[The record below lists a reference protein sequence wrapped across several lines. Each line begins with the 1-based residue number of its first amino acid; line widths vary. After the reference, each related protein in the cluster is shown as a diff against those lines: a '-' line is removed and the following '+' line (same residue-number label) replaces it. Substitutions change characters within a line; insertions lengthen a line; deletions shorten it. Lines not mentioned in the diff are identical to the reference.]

1 MTMALDYRKCAQE
14 IVDHIGG
21 RENVAQAA
29 HCATR
34 LRLVI
39 KDNSKVD
46 KEYLDNVEGVKGMF
60 ESNGQLQLIIGTG
73 TVNKVYDEFL
83 AITGMSA
90 ATKDDVKAAAAA
102 RQPLWKRL
110 LKPIGD
116 VFVPILPAIVASGLM
131 MGLVEALGKAS
142 PSFASTDWY
151 AFLDLVANTAFVFLP
166 VIIAVSAA
174 RVFGGNIFLG
184 AVIGCLMI
192 HPALT
197 NGWNAANGYDVWY
210 LFGQIRIGNYTLG
223 QINQLGYQGHVIP
236 VMLSVLLMSKVEKW
250 LHAHVPEMIDLFV
263 TPLTTVFVTAL
274 ATFAIIGPI
283 FSTLETIVLDGAKI
297 LVQNPIGSCLMGAL
311 YPVTVVMGL
320 HHMYNVIE
328 AGMLAVKPVGG
339 NIWMPIASAANFAQ
353 FGACLAVALKSQKDK
368 TKSIA
373 LPSSLSAALGITEP
387 AIFGINLRFYKP
399 FVGGM
404 IGGAIGALLA
414 SFMGIG
420 ASAYGVTGIPGYL
433 TIEQPVQYTIVIGT
447 AAAIAFV
454 ITWVLF
460 KEDAKDETKDTKSTE
475 AKDEKNAAE
484 ETKNPA
490 AGSLTAASAEHKA
503 SFPQEVI
510 IRCEAGELVAPV
522 KGKVIPQ
529 TEIPDAT
536 FSQGILGA
544 GVGIQPDDE
553 TVYAPCDG
561 EISSVAESKH
571 AIGISGPNGME
582 ILIHVGV
589 DTVAMQGNGF
599 TPLVNDGDKITQGQ
613 PLLRFSKKMIA
624 DAGHPDVVVVL
635 LTNSDD
641 YNDVHI

>member
-1 MTMALDYRKCAQE
+1 
-14 IVDHIGG
+14 
-21 RENVAQAA
+21 
-29 HCATR
+29 
-34 LRLVI
+34 
-39 KDNSKVD
+39 
-46 KEYLDNVEGVKGMF
+46 
-60 ESNGQLQLIIGTG
+60 
-73 TVNKVYDEFL
+73 
-83 AITGMSA
+83 
-90 ATKDDVKAAAAA
+90 
-102 RQPLWKRL
+102 
-110 LKPIGD
+110 
-116 VFVPILPAIVASGLM
+116 
-131 MGLVEALGKAS
+131 
-142 PSFASTDWY
+142 
-151 AFLDLVANTAFVFLP
+151 
-166 VIIAVSAA
+166 
-174 RVFGGNIFLG
+174 
-184 AVIGCLMI
+184 
-192 HPALT
+192 
-197 NGWNAANGYDVWY
+197 
-210 LFGQIRIGNYTLG
+210 
-223 QINQLGYQGHVIP
+223 
-236 VMLSVLLMSKVEKW
+236 
-250 LHAHVPEMIDLFV
+250 
-263 TPLTTVFVTAL
+263 
-274 ATFAIIGPI
+274 
-283 FSTLETIVLDGAKI
+283 
-297 LVQNPIGSCLMGAL
+297 
-311 YPVTVVMGL
+311 
-320 HHMYNVIE
+320 
-328 AGMLAVKPVGG
+328 
-339 NIWMPIASAANFAQ
+339 
-353 FGACLAVALKSQKDK
+353 
-368 TKSIA
+368 
-373 LPSSLSAALGITEP
+373 
-387 AIFGINLRFYKP
+387 
-399 FVGGM
+399 M
-404 IGGAIGALLA
+404 IGGAIGSLLA

-484 ETKNPA
+484 EKEEPA

-571 AIGISGPNGME
+571 ALGISGPNGME

-589 DTVAMQGNGF
+589 DTVAMQGDGF

-641 YNDVHI
+641 YNDVNI